1 MTIGKVYYLACVFEK
16 INKTSSTIALI
27 LSVVVPMLLIS
38 LCCLKFDERK
48 GNVDSRD
55 VLTATKYTKYSVV
68 LLVVSVVLNVFV
80 PSRSDFMIIAMTKD
94 YKPEQI
100 YNMTKEEL
108 KGGIDYI
115 VKSIEEVKNYQR

>member
-16 INKTSSTIALI
+16 INKMSSTITLI

-48 GNVDSRD
+48 GKVNSHD

-68 LLVVSVVLNVFV
+68 LLVVSVALNVFV

-94 YKPEQI
+94 CKPEQI

-115 VKSIEEVKNYQR
+115 VKSIEEVKKYQR